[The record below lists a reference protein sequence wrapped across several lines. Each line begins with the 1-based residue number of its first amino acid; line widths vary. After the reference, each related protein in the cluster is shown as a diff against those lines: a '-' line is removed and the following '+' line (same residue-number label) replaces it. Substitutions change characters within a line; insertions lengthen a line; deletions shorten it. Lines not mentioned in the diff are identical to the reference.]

1 MASVKMPTKFP
12 TFPSIDFSKLE
23 MPQIK
28 VPQIKVPQ
36 INVPQI
42 KVPDFD
48 MPKIPQINTEAV
60 SEAVTNAAKDAGYI
74 TVGLTV
80 LALQKLQVRRQELRK
95 SLNDQVGSS
104 KSQLADIVNA
114 VESGL
119 ATLDSRLI
127 ALETKVDEAVE
138 GFEKRLPVKAGA
150 ALGQAHEVVK
160 VVRKQARTL
169 LTPAA

>member
-1 MASVKMPTKFP
+1 MASVKLPNKFP

-28 VPQIKVPQ
+28 VAQLKMPE
-36 INVPQI
+36 
-42 KVPDFD
+42 FD
-48 MPKIPQINTEAV
+48 MPKIPQVNPGAV

-74 TVGLTV
+74 TVGLAV

-95 SLNDQVGSS
+95 SLNDQVGSG
-104 KSQLADIVNA
+104 KSQLAEIVDA
-114 VESGL
+114 VEAGL
-119 ATLDSRLI
+119 ATLDTRLI
-127 ALETKVDEAVE
+127 ALETKVDDAVE
-138 GFEKRLPVKAGA
+138 GIEKRLPAKAGA

>member
-1 MASVKMPTKFP
+1 MASVKLPNTFP

-36 INVPQI
+36 I

-60 SEAVTNAAKDAGYI
+60 SEAVTSAAKDAGYI
-74 TVGLTV
+74 TVGLAV

-95 SLNDQVGSS
+95 SLNDQVGSG
-104 KSQLADIVNA
+104 KSQLAELVDA
-114 VESGL
+114 VEAGL

-127 ALETKVDEAVE
+127 ALETKVDDAVE
-138 GFEKRLPVKAGA
+138 GFEKRLPAKAGA

>member
-1 MASVKMPTKFP
+1 MASVKLPTKFP

-23 MPQIK
+23 MPDMK
-28 VPQIKVPQ
+28 L
-36 INVPQI
+36 
-42 KVPDFD
+42 PDFD
-48 MPKIPQINTEAV
+48 MPNISMPQINTEAV
-60 SEAVTNAAKDAGYI
+60 TEAVTNAAKDAGYI
-74 TVGLTV
+74 TVGLAV

-95 SLNDQVGSS
+95 SLNDQVGNG
-104 KSQLADIVNA
+104 KSQLAELVDA
-114 VESGL
+114 VEAGL

-127 ALETKVDEAVE
+127 ALETKVDGAVE
-138 GFEKRLPVKAGA
+138 GFEKRLPAKAGA

>member
-1 MASVKMPTKFP
+1 MASVTLPNKFP

-28 VPQIKVPQ
+28 VAQLKMPE
-36 INVPQI
+36 
-42 KVPDFD
+42 FD
-48 MPKIPQINTEAV
+48 MPKIPQVNPGAV

-74 TVGLTV
+74 TVGLAV

-95 SLNDQVGSS
+95 SLNDQVGSG
-104 KSQLADIVNA
+104 KSQLADIVDA
-114 VESGL
+114 VEAGL

-127 ALETKVDEAVE
+127 ALETKVDDAVE
-138 GFEKRLPVKAGA
+138 GFEKRLPAKAGA